1 MLQEPGTGTR
11 TGYVRVRREP
21 KTPVL
26 QVRRKRISCQRLSC
40 LGSQVPPVRVARG
53 SRQPQDGWGGM
64 RPPPA
69 NQEETTRPR
78 ARGGGKNARQ
88 HRRRSRRWPGGGHG
102 VGPMNSRGSSGVTW
116 EGRDGRKTCS
126 SRLSGRARSPS
137 RWWLSRIASLTRP
150 TGSGIWMDWQP

>member
-64 RPPPA
+64 RPPPK
-69 NQEETTRPR
+69 TKRKRPVR
-78 ARGGGKNARQ
+78 EPAAAAKTQ
-88 HRRRSRRWPGGGHG
+88 
-102 VGPMNSRGSSGVTW
+102 GSTAEAAV
-116 EGRDGRKTCS
+116 DGREEATE
-126 SRLSGRARSPS
+126 LA
-137 RWWLSRIASLTRP
+137 
-150 TGSGIWMDWQP
+150 Q